1 MRHLVILLIVLAS
14 ACHVDH
20 ALETAAVDVSGCKA
34 SMLFATDL
42 CADEVAHLKWAQDF
56 KEYPRIADLTRE
68 RLGQISQS
76 EKSVDRAAALY
87 YHRMVT
93 EPKNTQFISY
103 LLRREKEIEKKI
115 PNFAD
120 KKVLLLFAPGMF
132 YRDNPQ
138 VGADGKQFRMMARK
152 MGIADGII
160 PVEQTGTIEENANT
174 ICEHIQREDAFGSVI
189 LASLSKGSGDV
200 KRAIQICGNEPY
212 FKKVKVWY
220 NVVGIN
226 KGSHLITD
234 IDQTWQYKMEA
245 RSYFCWKGYNWDG
258 FMSMRAGAGA
268 PLETPLVVPPHITVI
283 NVVAVPGSKYVSE
296 RAKPF
301 YDYLTRYGP
310 NDGLTLLA
318 DSHIPEGVTYASWRN
333 DHYFRYEIPEA
344 RLYAMIAY
352 AVEVGIRP

>member
-1 MRHLVILLIVLAS
+1 MKRVALFLLLSAT
-14 ACHVDH
+14 ACHVDKE
-20 ALETAAVDVSGCKA
+20 LKTADVDLSACKG
-34 SMLFATDL
+34 SMLYLDGL
-42 CADEVAHLKWAQDF
+42 CADEVANLKWAQDY
-56 KEYPRIADLTRE
+56 KQYPRIEDLTRE
-68 RLGQISQS
+68 RLSQVS
-76 EKSVDRAAALY
+76 QTEKSVDRAAALY

-93 EPKNTQFISY
+93 DPKNVEFMAY
-103 LLRREKEIEKKI
+103 LLRREKEIEKKL
-115 PNFAD
+115 PNFVD

-152 MGIADGII
+152 LGISDGII
-160 PVEQTGTIEENANT
+160 PVEQTGTIEENAHT
-174 ICEHIQREDAFGSVI
+174 ICEYVEKEDFFGSII

-234 IDQTWQYKMEA
+234 IDNTWQYKMEA
-245 RSYFCWKGYNWDG
+245 RSYFCFKGYNWDG

-268 PLETPLVVPPHITVI
+268 PLETPLVVPAHMKII
-283 NVVAVPGSKYVSE
+283 SVVAIPGSKYVSE

-352 AVEVGIRP
+352 AVEVGMR